1 MKRISYNFAQLFE
14 NRKIC
19 RAHLC
24 YYILARV
31 DENKN
36 AQKAK
41 NLKSNFICV
50 TFKTLEKALTK
61 TKTNISNSKETTVKI
76 GVGDEGHQQNIISL
90 QSALEALKRIFLGL
104 VVDGMK
110 GAETVLKLNS
120 SAKVC
125 CQIVTFFS
133 AFCQIQNGIWF
144 QKRIAKYRQ
153 RSLLFAFGRLLLS
166 NFLHYHEELSALIE
180 NKSFVEGLKRYQFCL
195 HSTYYLDLVKVTDSL
210 CFTA

>member
-1 MKRISYNFAQLFE
+1 M
-14 NRKIC
+14 
-19 RAHLC
+19 
-24 YYILARV
+24 RV

-61 TKTNISNSKETTVKI
+61 TNIGNSKETEVKI
-76 GVGDEGHQQNIISL
+76 GVSDEGHQQQQNILISS

-133 AFCQIQNGIWF
+133 AFC
-144 QKRIAKYRQ
+144 
-153 RSLLFAFGRLLLS
+153 
-166 NFLHYHEELSALIE
+166 
-180 NKSFVEGLKRYQFCL
+180 
-195 HSTYYLDLVKVTDSL
+195 
-210 CFTA
+210 

>member
-1 MKRISYNFAQLFE
+1 MLISF
-14 NRKIC
+14 
-19 RAHLC
+19 
-24 YYILARV
+24 YILARV

-61 TKTNISNSKETTVKI
+61 TKTKTNIGNSKETAVKI
-76 GVGDEGHQQNIISL
+76 GVGDEGHQQNILSS

-144 QKRIAKYRQ
+144 QKKIAKYRQ

-166 NFLHYHEELSALIE
+166 NFLHHHEELSALIE

-210 CFTA
+210 CFRA